1 MMCALYHVQEGT
13 EIGNVM
19 MTVWARISMMEDVLM
34 DDVVA
39 NTDRKRSSF

>member
-1 MMCALYHVQEGT
+1 MMCALYHVQEGMK
-13 EIGNVM
+13 IGNVM
-19 MTVWARISMMEDVLM
+19 MTVWPRISMMEDVLM